1 MKHPGEDIRIARMI
15 FQLTH
20 GEQEAWKEVNVKRW
34 MDNAKAITKEM
45 RVETFEEALKQLES
59 IPQNILKL

>member
-1 MKHPGEDIRIARMI
+1 MKHPGEDIRVARMI

-34 MDNAKAITKEM
+34 MNNAKAIAKEM
-45 RVETFEEALKQLES
+45 RVATFEEALTQLQS
-59 IPQNILKL
+59 IPTNILKI